1 MYNDSLHSLY
11 RRLKCYF
18 VVCGL
23 KCNFC
28 ISGRSWEDCAN
39 EVKIESCSSGKNRC
53 GTLYGEKGSMKY
65 YLKGCLSAKK
75 CQSFELDSK
84 GDLWNCNVIC
94 CKGDL
99 CNGDHP
105 QYHWPAQLWSS
116 SMNAIFLPLYASRS
130 RLLWDLIT
138 VIKSLNFADNNIP
151 FFYGKVRVRF
161 FCWGR
166 FWLKGSSLFL
176 WNVAAWTCSSE
187 SQGAV

>member
-1 MYNDSLHSLY
+1 M
-11 RRLKCYF
+11 
-18 VVCGL
+18 CGL

-105 QYHWPAQLWSS
+105 QYHWPAQWWSS

-138 VIKSLNFADNNIP
+138 VIKSLNF
-151 FFYGKVRVRF
+151 GKVRVRF

-176 WNVAAWTCSSE
+176 WNVAAWTCTSA

>member
-1 MYNDSLHSLY
+1 MHSWIKVSIDKGVPNQLNYFAVIDSVKSHNRTMSYYGSWFSTMTHWHSLY

-105 QYHWPAQLWSS
+105 QYHWPAQ
-116 SMNAIFLPLYASRS
+116 
-130 RLLWDLIT
+130 
-138 VIKSLNFADNNIP
+138 
-151 FFYGKVRVRF
+151 
-161 FCWGR
+161 
-166 FWLKGSSLFL
+166 
-176 WNVAAWTCSSE
+176 
-187 SQGAV
+187 